1 MSWLEKLLQPV
12 IFAHR
17 GASAWAPENTLAAFR
32 LAVEHGAPAIELDV
46 KLTSDRKVVVLHDQT
61 VDRTTN
67 GHGDLRQFSLADLRE
82 LDAGGP
88 FSAEYQG
95 ERIPTLVEVFEAVG
109 KQVYINIELTNYAS
123 TRDKLPEEVAG
134 LVRKY
139 AMQDR
144 VMFSSFHARNLVR
157 VRHLF
162 PQTPVGLLALEGLAG
177 KLARGLVGR
186 WVSPEIIHPYLQD
199 VDEGFMRRQK
209 HLHRRV
215 HVWTVDDPQ
224 EMLHLAS
231 LGVHG
236 IFIDDPRLAL
246 RTLKQGRMI

>member
-123 TRDKLPEEVAG
+123 TRDKLPE
-134 LVRKY
+134 
-139 AMQDR
+139 
-144 VMFSSFHARNLVR
+144 
-157 VRHLF
+157 
-162 PQTPVGLLALEGLAG
+162 
-177 KLARGLVGR
+177 
-186 WVSPEIIHPYLQD
+186 
-199 VDEGFMRRQK
+199 
-209 HLHRRV
+209 
-215 HVWTVDDPQ
+215 
-224 EMLHLAS
+224 
-231 LGVHG
+231 
-236 IFIDDPRLAL
+236 
-246 RTLKQGRMI
+246 